1 MEMFKIRIE
10 TKTIKM
16 LLSELFLNEIFL
28 IQLRQPSSY
37 VYNSDK
43 IIIKCPNSVN
53 ANDVIIALKKHA
65 YGIDIFKKG
74 SIGSIW
80 AIDNTPY
87 IKTPYI
93 KMPNGNKIDM
103 DMVEFIEVG

>member
-16 LLSELFLNEIFL
+16 LLSELFPNEIFS
-28 IQLRQPSSY
+28 IQLKQPSSY

-53 ANDVIIALKKHA
+53 TNDVIIALKQYA

-80 AIDNTPY
+80 VVDN
-87 IKTPYI
+87 TPYI